1 MPSKLSGEG
10 EQPEPQLW
18 GRRKAALRGAMTGA
32 LAPGCGVWAA
42 PPRACRWRS
51 QGGPP
56 VLIRGREAGPQLP
69 LELLDCSFFSP
80 HFSRSVLF
88 WNGTVLSFPGTP
100 APPYGVLEDSLA
112 FSKVILSFMVH

>member
-1 MPSKLSGEG
+1 MGQAEG
-10 EQPEPQLW
+10 GSPR
-18 GRRKAALRGAMTGA
+18 GRDRSIGAWLRGVGRTSESLSMEE
-32 LAPGCGVWAA
+32 P
-42 PPRACRWRS
+42 
-51 QGGPP
+51 GGPP